1 MTSQVRGRE
10 TPERNDDGVG
20 RSALRTGMF
29 RCRLLVD
36 NSLCTAIFSSHFIVR
51 SRELGMTGGA
61 STEST
66 LTFGF
71 LVAFLGIFALGITGG
86 IAWPHLRRTLAIHF
100 SMFRIPQ
107 DLVSIAA
114 NEQSTPELWDVCVR
128 EVVKNARASGCAWEH
143 LRASTPLP
151 LLRL

>member
-1 MTSQVRGRE
+1 
-10 TPERNDDGVG
+10 
-20 RSALRTGMF
+20 MF